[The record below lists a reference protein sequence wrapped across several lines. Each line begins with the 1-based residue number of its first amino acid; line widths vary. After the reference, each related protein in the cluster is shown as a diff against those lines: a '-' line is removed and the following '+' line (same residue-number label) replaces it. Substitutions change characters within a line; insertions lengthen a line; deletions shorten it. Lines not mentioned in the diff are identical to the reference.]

1 MCAHDKCNIGV
12 MAQESMISLANPDL
26 SFRVGTEE
34 GLLIVLTWMNH
45 IVRQELS

>member
-1 MCAHDKCNIGV
+1 MHMINAIS
-12 MAQESMISLANPDL
+12 ESWHRKAMISLANPDL

-45 IVRQELS
+45 IVQQELS